1 MATYDYTPHG
11 VCARK
16 ITFDIVDGKLHDV
29 GFVGGCNGNL
39 KAIGLLLEG
48 KDPKEAIS
56 LLKGNEN
63 LNRII
68 SGMADAMRSGFDIGG
83 KKMYLSSFGINTQ
96 AFTNE
101 F

>member
-56 LLKGNEN
+56 LLKGNDCSGRGTSGADQLAIAVEKALAEN
-63 LNRII
+63 P
-68 SGMADAMRSGFDIGG
+68 
-83 KKMYLSSFGINTQ
+83 
-96 AFTNE
+96 
-101 F
+101 